1 MAMFRGDW
9 AECEQLLE
17 QAQQVVDRLETPEP
31 RAIARCIQGGIDY
44 YRGRFRAAEA
54 EFRAAFEE
62 IRAVET
68 GSVLWVLPWLP
79 WALAELGRSDEALG
93 LWAEVEHKLKS
104 RDPRSTQY
112 AFAVAMATF
121 GYQRLGATEQ
131 AAACYTRLAP
141 FSGIFIARFMDHALG
156 VAAICAGD
164 HFQAAAHLTA
174 AEAQA
179 RRSGARAELALIVLR
194 RGQLEHDPVV
204 VTEGL
209 RLCDQLGMQALAGS
223 ILDRQPLP
231 AQRAIPGGLTHR
243 ELEVLRLVSQGR
255 TNRQI
260 AEELVLSERT
270 VANHLGAILAKTGS
284 DNRAAA
290 ATFALRNGLA

>member
-1 MAMFRGDW
+1 
-9 AECEQLLE
+9 
-17 QAQQVVDRLETPEP
+17 VIDRLESPEP
-31 RAIARCIQGGIDY
+31 RAIAKCIRGGIDY

-62 IRAVET
+62 IRLVET

-79 WALAELGRSDEALG
+79 WALAELGRVDEALG
-93 LWAEVEHKLKS
+93 VWAEVEQKLES

-121 GYQRLGATEQ
+121 GYQRLGAIEL
-131 AAACYTRLAP
+131 AAACYARLAP
-141 FSGIFIARFMDHALG
+141 FSGVFIATFMDHALG
-156 VAAICAGD
+156 VAAICIGERSKAV
-164 HFQAAAHLTA
+164 AHLTA

-179 RRSGARAELALIVLR
+179 RRSGARAELALILLR
-194 RGQLEHDPVV
+194 RGQLEHDPVI

-209 RLCDQLGMQALAGS
+209 RLCDQLGMQALAGR
-223 ILDRQPLP
+223 ILDSQPLP
-231 AQRAIPGGLTHR
+231 ARLAIPGGLTRR
-243 ELEVLRLVSQGR
+243 EVEVLRLVSQGR

-260 AEELVLSERT
+260 AAELVLSERT
-270 VANHLGAILAKTGS
+270 VANHLGSILAKTGA